1 MVQSS
6 VTSTILSIL
15 EDQDPQTTVGVG
27 EIIDGVIERYKQ
39 SERIPE
45 DNEIR
50 GRLTQLYKEGIVD
63 RPARGE
69 YLLVEAEPD
78 ETEELASL
86 VDLISNILRPEE
98 LRRTVLWDATPYLQL
113 TEDGAPGTRLVVEHE
128 QAPAFRDEVDVAWP
142 TTPPVATWAA
152 ATTGPVGPLLWEPAE
167 SMPYRTATGIVF
179 IERAKFGATGVT
191 PQGYRTPFQERI
203 VIECLGE
210 DGPAEATALVQ
221 TLLDDPST
229 EYDRLWQ
236 AAESLGESVALGT
249 VLAGLGDS
257 LQPELRNQLLD
268 DLPPVSRALIG
279 GKR

>member
-1 MVQSS
+1 MAQSS

-15 EDQDPQTTVGVG
+15 EDHEPQTPMDVGT
-27 EIIDGVIERYKQ
+27 IIDGVSERYKE
-39 SERIPE
+39 SDRVPE

-69 YLLVEAEPD
+69 YLLVQAEPD

-86 VDLISNILRPEE
+86 VDIVANILRPEE
-98 LRRTVLWDATPYLQL
+98 LRRTVLWDATPYLQR

-142 TTPPVATWAA
+142 ETSPVATWAA
-152 ATTGPVGPLLWEPAE
+152 ETTGPVGPLLWEPAE
-167 SMPYRTATGIVF
+167 SMPYRTSTGIVF
-179 IERAKFGATGVT
+179 VERAKFGATGVT
-191 PQGYRTPFQERI
+191 PQGYRTPFQERA
-203 VIECLGE
+203 VVEFLGE
-210 DGPAEATALVQ
+210 DGPAEAAPLVR
-221 TLLDDPST
+221 TLLNDAST

-257 LQPELRNQLLD
+257 LQPKLRTQLLD
-268 DLPPVSRALIG
+268 DLPPVSRTLLG
-279 GKR
+279 GNR